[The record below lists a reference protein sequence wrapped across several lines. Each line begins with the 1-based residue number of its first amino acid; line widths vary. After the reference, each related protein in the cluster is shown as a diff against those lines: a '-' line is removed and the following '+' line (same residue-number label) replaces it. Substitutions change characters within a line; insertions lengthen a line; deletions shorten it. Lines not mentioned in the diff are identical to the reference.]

1 MKRSGDDSNLS
12 EGERSERGSKSRK
25 TLNFALAD
33 HDGIEGNTS
42 SSSSIGDVSVSE
54 TAREKLKRKLLQ
66 KKDCKG
72 DGTEILESWL
82 REILAASLV
91 GEILDLTFE
100 HSPFESSDEITTPGR
115 VLVLYPSE
123 KHTYDNQTGPF
134 RPVRLIVNVD
144 GSWSLQCPVYEHVI
158 IKSGKLEESVNGA
171 VVDLAKKL
179 LHSHQTLCPGFL
191 EDYEALGYEPKN
203 IRIMAG
209 PVRSVHSTKCKIW
222 HIPPRLTKERLN
234 ASDPRWRRICLECI
248 DATRYVKKQV
258 QKKRHKQCLWQTRLE
273 FEVKL

>member
-12 EGERSERGSKSRK
+12 EGERGSKSRK

-33 HDGIEGNTS
+33 RGGIEGNAAS

-66 KKDCKG
+66 KKDCKD

-82 REILAASLV
+82 RESLAASLV

-100 HSPFESSDEITTPGR
+100 HSPFESSDEIATPGR

-123 KHTYDNQTGPF
+123 KHTYDNQTAPF

-144 GSWSLQCPVYEHVI
+144 GSIFVSTMPHKQSLQICSH
-158 IKSGKLEESVNGA
+158 
-171 VVDLAKKL
+171 L
-179 LHSHQTLCPGFL
+179 L
-191 EDYEALGYEPKN
+191 
-203 IRIMAG
+203 
-209 PVRSVHSTKCKIW
+209 V
-222 HIPPRLTKERLN
+222 
-234 ASDPRWRRICLECI
+234 
-248 DATRYVKKQV
+248 
-258 QKKRHKQCLWQTRLE
+258 
-273 FEVKL
+273 